1 VVTLHGVTHRVG
13 PKGQVVIPKEL
24 RDQLGIEPGDESAH
38 ERFRPTEH
46 RRPLAPMMTTHVAVV
61 LVLRYLEDTTPAAEE
76 VTGLLDREKPLM
88 SWINLGEV
96 HYVLRRLHGEDD
108 ASETVRDLRDVIDTR
123 LPDERMVIDAAR
135 IKADHPMADA
145 DAFAAALTFAT
156 GAILWS
162 GSPELLVGG
171 AQWRWHDLRS

>member
-1 VVTLHGVTHRVG
+1 VTHRVG

-24 RDQLGIEPGDESAH
+24 RDQLGIEPGDEVSFWLH
-38 ERFRPTEH
+38 DD
-46 RRPLAPMMTTHVAVV
+46 HVAV
-61 LVLRYLEDTTPAAEE
+61 LGYLEDTTPAAEE